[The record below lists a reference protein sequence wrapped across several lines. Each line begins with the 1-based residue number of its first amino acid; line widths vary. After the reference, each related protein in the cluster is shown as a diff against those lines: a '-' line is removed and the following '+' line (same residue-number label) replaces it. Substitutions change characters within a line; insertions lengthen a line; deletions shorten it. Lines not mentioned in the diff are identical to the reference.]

1 MLGNSAGRRIIQYLD
16 SSAGIVQPTRIVCC
30 AHDEP
35 ELALTA
41 AAAPKARIH
50 FETVRIV
57 PTPLPRRRRRHP
69 TRPRQMFHGSN
80 NQASHA
86 GRAVSSWDTP
96 CMVMQRR
103 AASRSDRWRQ
113 PMAEASKTNP
123 QGVERLGYL
132 GLGLMG
138 TPMSRR
144 LLNAGHQVTVWN
156 RSEGKMAALVEAGA
170 RRAAIPRD
178 LMESS
183 DIVFMCVTD
192 AAAVEE
198 VIFGPASISTAPGAG
213 KLVVDF
219 SSIHPDAARDL
230 ATRLSAANGAG
241 WIDAPVSGGT
251 KGAEEGTLA
260 IMAGGKASD
269 IERVRPYVLA
279 MARRFTHMCP
289 TGAGQT
295 TKLCNQVIV
304 GCAMAVLAEATRLAV
319 NAGIDASRLPEALAG
334 GFADSIP
341 LQLFVPRMVQGIHS
355 PPLGHIATMLK
366 DLDTVADVAQT
377 TSTPVPMASLA
388 GQLFRLAKAARGA
401 DADALEIYK
410 LSAGSTEPSTGS

>member
-1 MLGNSAGRRIIQYLD
+1 MAD
-16 SSAGIVQPTRIVCC
+16 
-30 AHDEP
+30 
-35 ELALTA
+35 
-41 AAAPKARIH
+41 
-50 FETVRIV
+50 
-57 PTPLPRRRRRHP
+57 
-69 TRPRQMFHGSN
+69 GSN
-80 NQASHA
+80 
-86 GRAVSSWDTP
+86 
-96 CMVMQRR
+96 
-103 AASRSDRWRQ
+103 
-113 PMAEASKTNP
+113 TNP

-138 TPMSRR
+138 QPMTRR
-144 LLNAGHQVTVWN
+144 LLSAGYQVTVWN
-156 RSEGKMAALVEAGA
+156 RSQDKIGPLVESGA
-170 RRAAIPRD
+170 TRATTPRIV
-178 LMESS
+178 MTTS

-198 VIFGPASISTAPGAG
+198 VIFGPDGLAAASGAG

-219 SSIHPDAARDL
+219 SSIHPDATRDL
-230 ATRLSAANGAG
+230 AARLEEANGAS

-260 IMAGGKASD
+260 IMAGGKADD
-269 IERVRPYVLA
+269 IERVRPYVLS
-279 MARRFTHMCP
+279 MARRFTHMGP

-319 NAGIDASRLPEALAG
+319 NAGIDANRLPEALAG

-366 DLDTVADVAQT
+366 DLDTVADVAQA

-388 GQLFRLAKAARGA
+388 GQLFRLAKAAHGA
-401 DADALEIYK
+401 EADALEIYK
-410 LSAGSTEPSTGS
+410 LSAAER